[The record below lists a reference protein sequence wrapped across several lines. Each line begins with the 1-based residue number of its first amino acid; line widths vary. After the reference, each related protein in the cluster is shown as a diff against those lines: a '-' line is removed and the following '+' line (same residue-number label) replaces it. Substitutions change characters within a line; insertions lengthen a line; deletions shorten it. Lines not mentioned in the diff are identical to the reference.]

1 MHAVVVRCAFFV
13 PQQFSRN
20 DSSSTVQGNSKFLTR
35 LCVKHG
41 TMKKRC
47 SQRDAHQSSREG
59 RSMCHTWSKGKIKR
73 SDVPQGVWESGVKKG
88 GVARRKGKKV
98 QSRRM

>member
-1 MHAVVVRCAFFV
+1 MEEK
-13 PQQFSRN
+13 
-20 DSSSTVQGNSKFLTR
+20 SSSTVQGNSKFLTR

-73 SDVPQGVWESGVKKG
+73 SDVTTG
-88 GVARRKGKKV
+88 GVGVRSQKGRSCMA
-98 QSRRM
+98 QR